1 MSSVRKAVGS
11 VKEGAELAAALVL
24 SQPRTTGTGSS
35 QKYDNPWPEWEV
47 RNQASLLC

>member
-1 MSSVRKAVGS
+1 MSSVRKAAGS
-11 VKEGAELAAALVL
+11 VKEGAELAALVL

-47 RNQASLLC
+47 RKQASLL